1 MILEPILSEGGDK
14 SASNW
19 YYNQLRNLCLEYNII
34 FIADEVQTGCM
45 ATGKQYAHQW
55 WNLDTPPDIIT

>member
-45 ATGKQYAHQW
+45 ATGK
-55 WNLDTPPDIIT
+55 